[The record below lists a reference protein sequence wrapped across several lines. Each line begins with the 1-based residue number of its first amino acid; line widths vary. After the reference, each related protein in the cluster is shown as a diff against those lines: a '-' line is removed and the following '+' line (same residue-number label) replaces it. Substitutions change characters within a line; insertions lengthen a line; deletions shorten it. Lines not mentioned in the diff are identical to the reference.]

1 MGLSRPKQ
9 VTGTQ
14 ASHWGWNSEGYNL
27 RGSCDA
33 RCFLFQYGMRN
44 LCHTLQLSGILSHTE
59 LAPETVSPNLS
70 SLKVLF
76 LLFRSGLVF
85 VAFMVIMVRVTQ
97 KQQACSCAHL
107 SQGEW
112 RRTCEDQGDSMKS
125 NFSNARIKHTH
136 MTWMGGSLGLC
147 CYKNH
152 PCSECL
158 FET

>member
-27 RGSCDA
+27 PGSCDA
-33 RCFLFQYGMRN
+33 QCFLFQYGMRSP
-44 LCHTLQLSGILSHTE
+44 CHTLQLSGILSHTE

-76 LLFRSGLVF
+76 LFRSGLVF

-97 KQQACSCAHL
+97 KQQACSFAHL
-107 SQGEW
+107 SHGER
-112 RRTCEDQGDSMKS
+112 RRTHEDQGYSRKP
-125 NFSNARIKHTH
+125 
-136 MTWMGGSLGLC
+136 L
-147 CYKNH
+147 
-152 PCSECL
+152 
-158 FET
+158 